1 MEFDTGQVR
10 NLRTTF
16 NINDILAINGLTFS
30 RILGQGGQ
38 GVVILATDAERE
50 EKAVKIMQLP
60 TSGGRVNKAKIERLK
75 SDIEFCSQYV
85 HENII
90 QYYSHGE
97 YPNNGEKVKFLY
109 TVMDYFPKTLRDVIN
124 ESESYSP
131 EQRLDYIIQL
141 TKAINAAHD
150 NGIIHRDIK
159 PENILINENRL
170 VLSDFGIAHFPDS
183 QLTVADDLLVNRNY
197 LSPEQKVE
205 GDALKITFASDV
217 YSLGLIMNEIF
228 TGENPAGSG
237 YKKIKECYP
246 YLFELDDLVNK
257 MIRYEVSHRPNID
270 SVRMTL
276 KIYTHEIEEQFYEIK
291 NHFNNEDVRE
301 EILQTASQDLIFAD
315 HVLKD
320 LISGDLND
328 LNANYHCSISYSVT
342 SKLFSNFIQHRI
354 LANCEKKFNY
364 ESHNYLEDE
373 YYDPLDVMKN
383 PDHELIYNKMKNI
396 LLDVGG
402 DKTLSGKILKLF
414 ASCKDYHCEE
424 ILAGIEQMIDES
436 KKNIQDVPIIWLV
449 KYLRSND
456 FDISNISEDSRL
468 FCYVKLANFREELVG
483 APLELALFE
492 NQLEVYQDRENKLL
506 KVLNRIKEMYHI
518 EFDKVGREKY
528 SLKFD
533 NNFYSDSFYKFKEY
547 CTSKA
552 EIGSVFEADI
562 RDMLRNIKENSDE
575 GIFELIVSKDW
586 DVEVTLRKIFLDGR
600 GVK

>member
-1 MEFDTGQVR
+1 MEFNAKQVQELG
-10 NLRTTF
+10 NKF
-16 NINDILAINGLTFS
+16 NINDILAINGLTFN
-30 RILGQGGQ
+30 RILGEGGQ

-75 SDIEFCSQYV
+75 SDIEFCSKYV

-109 TVMDYFPKTLRDVIN
+109 TVMDYFPKTLRDVID
-124 ESESYSP
+124 ESEGYLP

-141 TKAINAAHD
+141 TKAITAAHD

-159 PENILINENRL
+159 PENILINENQL

-183 QLTVADDLLVNRNY
+183 QLTVADDLLANRNY
-197 LSPEQKVE
+197 LSPEQKVK

-217 YSLGLIMNEIF
+217 YSLGLIINEIF
-228 TGENPAGSG
+228 TGENPAGSN
-237 YKKIKECYP
+237 YTKIERNYP
-246 YLFELDDLVNK
+246 HLFELDSIVDE
-257 MIRYEVSHRPNID
+257 MISYKPVGRPTID
-270 SVRMTL
+270 SVRIKL
-276 KIYTHEIEEQFYEIK
+276 KIYKNDLESQFDNIK
-291 NHFNNEDVRE
+291 DSLRTEKMANES
-301 EILQTASQDLIFAD
+301 ILQTISEDLIFAD

-342 SKLFSNFIQHRI
+342 NKLFSNFIQHRI
-354 LANCEKKFNY
+354 LADCEKKFNY

-373 YYDPLDVMKN
+373 YYEPLDLMKN
-383 PDHELIYNKMKNI
+383 PVHKLIYNKMKKI

-414 ASCKDYHCEE
+414 ASCEDYHCEE

-436 KKNIQDVPIIWLV
+436 KKNIHDVPIIWLV

-492 NQLEVYQDRENKLL
+492 NQLEEYQDRENKLL

-518 EFDKVGREKY
+518 EFDKVGRQNY

-533 NNFYSDSFYKFKEY
+533 NAFHAGSFDKFKEY
-547 CTSKA
+547 CVSNTES
-552 EIGSVFEADI
+552 GSVFEADVH
-562 RDMLRNIKENSDE
+562 DMLKNVKQNINE
-575 GIFELIVSKDW
+575 GVIELTVSKDW
-586 DVEVTLRKIFLDGR
+586 DVEVILRKIFVD
-600 GVK
+600 